1 MSAAYNNPIMPDIPK
16 RKMTM
21 PTEATRVAA
30 HKADGVKNDLSA
42 KTMTEKTPA
51 MGHLGVTGDG
61 KSK

>member
-1 MSAAYNNPIMPDIPK
+1 MPDIPK